1 MFGFVLEGKKKNGA
15 TARLSCLCLAL
26 SISNSVG
33 TSQTVGCAR
42 KCVAKRTRVV
52 VP

>member
-33 TSQTVGCAR
+33 TSHTAGDGRRFLGKQT
-42 KCVAKRTRVV
+42 
-52 VP
+52 